1 MTARLFINKFLN
13 EKMGSLLFC
22 YKGYRRVI
30 LACSVCDVVCDAVC
44 DAVCV
49 CDGRV
54 ILACSV
60 CVIRKAHM
68 GSLLGV
74 GR

>member
-44 DAVCV
+44 DAVCYAV
-49 CDGRV
+49 FYAPD
-54 ILACSV
+54 S
-60 CVIRKAHM
+60 
-68 GSLLGV
+68 
-74 GR
+74 

>member
-30 LACSVCDVVCDAVC
+30 LACSVC
-44 DAVCV
+44 
-49 CDGRV
+49 
-54 ILACSV
+54 
-60 CVIRKAHM
+60 VIRKAHM